1 MKNYLLIT
9 GLLVT
14 TTLTVMSCGQSKKDQ
29 LAEMQAELEA
39 EKKVNEFMDSLDK
52 AALIQE
58 QDWQYET
65 TDDEMS
71 GKKNRF
77 ANKTSN
83 NTVELDFP
91 YEGGT
96 VGNIIV
102 RNNGNGDEVVFTV
115 NKGQINSIYDY
126 DSFEVRFD
134 DNPSEQY
141 SVSESSDGS
150 SDIRFINN
158 SKKFIKNLKASKECK
173 IKVEFYDNGSF
184 IFKFDTK
191 GLKWE

>member
-9 GLLVT
+9 GLLTT
-14 TTLTVMSCGQSKKDQ
+14 TTLTLFSCGEPKKDP
-29 LAEMQAELEA
+29 LEEMELDRKVEA
-39 EKKVNEFMDSLDK
+39 YMDSLNT
-52 AALIQE
+52 AALIEE
-58 QDWQYET
+58 QAWQYET
-65 TDDEMS
+65 TEDEMS
-71 GKKNRF
+71 GKTNRF
-77 ANKTSN
+77 ATKTSN

-102 RNNGNGDEVVFTV
+102 RNTGNGDEVVFTV
-115 NKGQINSIYDY
+115 NKGQINSVYDY

-134 DNPSEQY
+134 DNPSEEY
-141 SVSESSDGS
+141 SVSESTDGS
-150 SDIRFINN
+150 SDIRFISN